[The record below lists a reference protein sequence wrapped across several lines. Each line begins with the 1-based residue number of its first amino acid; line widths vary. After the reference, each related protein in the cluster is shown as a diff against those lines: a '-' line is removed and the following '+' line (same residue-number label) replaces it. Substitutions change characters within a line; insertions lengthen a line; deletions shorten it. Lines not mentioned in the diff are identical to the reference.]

1 MKNRISQSVVFNVN
15 IVRRNVFVEEGEI
28 LDESKRCDD
37 KGCYIC

>member
-15 IVRRNVFVEEGEI
+15 IVRRNVFVKEGEI
-28 LDESKRCDD
+28 LDEGKRCDD